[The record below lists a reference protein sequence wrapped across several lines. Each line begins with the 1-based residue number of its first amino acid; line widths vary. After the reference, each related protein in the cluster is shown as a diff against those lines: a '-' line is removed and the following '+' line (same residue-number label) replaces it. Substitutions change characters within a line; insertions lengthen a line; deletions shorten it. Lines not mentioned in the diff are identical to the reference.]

1 MRLGTAIG
9 VRETASS
16 CIRRYFDVAAERL
29 GIHPEMRR
37 LLSVPFRE
45 LTVEIP
51 LRRDDQRLQ
60 LFRGYRVQ
68 HNGVRG
74 PVLGPVRFQPGLEID
89 VLRASAESMTWRCA
103 VANVPFG
110 GASGGLACDPGQ
122 FSRRELERLTR
133 RYTARVH
140 HVLGIY
146 QDVCLPGPNSDSE
159 VMTWIGDEYSTL
171 QKGTVS
177 AVLGK
182 SVQVGGLPKREKLT
196 ARALAA
202 LVVRCAQENGA
213 PITGLRV
220 ALQSPDCTAFETA
233 LALAQMDCVIV
244 GLAEERGGL
253 RCSTGI
259 DMSALALHLRQT
271 GSLLG
276 FEGAAETAEVHT
288 LECDALVVAGPE
300 CMLNDSAASR
310 IQARLVVE
318 ASELVITPAAERTLA
333 SHDVAVVPDLVG
345 ASGDVI
351 AAHVEWSNN
360 VQHVSSESKPERLQH
375 EIETGVLRTYEHV
388 CERSRRERVSMHMA
402 GYCSAVE
409 RVARSERLRVA

>member
-103 VANVPFG
+103 VGNVPFG

-122 FSRRELERLTR
+122 LSRGELERLTR

-360 VQHVSSESKPERLQH
+360 VQHVSSESQRLQH
-375 EIETGVLRTYEHV
+375 EIENGVLRTYEHV
-388 CERSRRERVSMHMA
+388 CDRSRRERISMHLA
-402 GYCSAVE
+402 AYCSAIE

>member
-1 MRLGTAIG
+1 
-9 VRETASS
+9 
-16 CIRRYFDVAAERL
+16 
-29 GIHPEMRR
+29 
-37 LLSVPFRE
+37 
-45 LTVEIP
+45 
-51 LRRDDQRLQ
+51 
-60 LFRGYRVQ
+60 
-68 HNGVRG
+68 
-74 PVLGPVRFQPGLEID
+74 
-89 VLRASAESMTWRCA
+89 
-103 VANVPFG
+103 
-110 GASGGLACDPGQ
+110 
-122 FSRRELERLTR
+122 
-133 RYTARVH
+133 
-140 HVLGIY
+140 
-146 QDVCLPGPNSDSE
+146 
-159 VMTWIGDEYSTL
+159 VMAWISHEYSTL

-182 SVQVGGLPKREKLT
+182 PVQDGGLPEREKLT
-196 ARALAA
+196 SRALAA
-202 LVVRCAQENGA
+202 LVVRSARENGA
-213 PITGLRV
+213 PISGLRV
-220 ALQSPDCTAFETA
+220 AVQSLDRSAFETA

-259 DMSALALHLRQT
+259 DMSALAVHVRQT
-271 GSLLG
+271 GCFGG
-276 FEGAAETAEVHT
+276 FEAAAETTEVHS

-300 CMLNDSAASR
+300 CMLNDSVASH